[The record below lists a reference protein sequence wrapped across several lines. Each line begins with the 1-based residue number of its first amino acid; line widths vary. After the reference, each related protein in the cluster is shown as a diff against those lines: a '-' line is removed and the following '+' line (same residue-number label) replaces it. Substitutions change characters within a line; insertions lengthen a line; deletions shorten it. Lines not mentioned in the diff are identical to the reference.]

1 MLGHVTKKTNS
12 QPRTVCQRQV
22 GATVGVLDA
31 IFTGVVD
38 AGDDPQLSRN
48 PDVVELALLPALDL
62 GS

>member
-1 MLGHVTKKTNS
+1 MNCRSHTVS
-12 QPRTVCQRQV
+12 QGEI

-31 IFTGVVD
+31 IFTGAVD

-62 GS
+62 CS